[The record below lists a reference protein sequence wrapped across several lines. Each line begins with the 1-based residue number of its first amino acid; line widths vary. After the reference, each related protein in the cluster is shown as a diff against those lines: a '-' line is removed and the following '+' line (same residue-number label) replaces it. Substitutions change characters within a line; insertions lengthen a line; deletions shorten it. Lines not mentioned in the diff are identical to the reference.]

1 MAVFGRDVTSDFSAG
16 ILVPRVLMCCIVTS
30 MLQFVPATLGEWL
43 VAVAGALAAVLM
55 GVLLPVI
62 IVAYS
67 EFMNLL
73 IARNSANSTVSEN
86 FILQIFGG
94 GSTKYAK
101 NYIFHSLLA
110 ISKLFRQ
117 SRVD

>member
-1 MAVFGRDVTSDFSAG
+1 
-16 ILVPRVLMCCIVTS
+16 

-94 GSTKYAK
+94 GSTKYAY
-101 NYIFHSLLA
+101 NYTLN
-110 ISKLFRQ
+110 ISSATFK
-117 SRVD
+117 